1 MRTAR
6 LLIILCVRCAGGA
19 AALALTQLRAGLRG
33 RRDCATLPPVLNQ
46 PTNPRQPST
55 LCLKN
60 RSSANFATK
69 LSVQVQLI
77 VELNVV
83 LDGVDRAVSAGE
95 ALVVGA
101 EEGEEYEEWE
111 LDTATGAMTRQ

>member
-1 MRTAR
+1 M
-6 LLIILCVRCAGGA
+6 LYVRCAGGA

-33 RRDCATLPPVLNQ
+33 RRDCATLPPVHNQ
-46 PTNPRQPST
+46 PTRQPIT
-55 LCLKN
+55 LC
-60 RSSANFATK
+60 TT
-69 LSVQVQLI
+69 VGPTHQLI
-77 VELNVV
+77 VLNVV

>member
-1 MRTAR
+1 MQEELPRSRSPNCELASE
-6 LLIILCVRCAGGA
+6 GGE
-19 AALALTQLRAGLRG
+19 TVLRSLRYS
-33 RRDCATLPPVLNQ
+33 TSQ
-46 PTNPRQPST
+46 PTRANRSHFAH
-55 LCLKN
+55 KN